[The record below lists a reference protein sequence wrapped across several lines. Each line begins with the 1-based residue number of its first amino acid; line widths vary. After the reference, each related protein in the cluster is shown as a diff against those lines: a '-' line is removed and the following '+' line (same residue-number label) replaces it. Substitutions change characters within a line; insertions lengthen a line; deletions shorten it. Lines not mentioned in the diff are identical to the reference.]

1 METFKEY
8 DVEKCKR
15 HHYKSMSNSIYY
27 ELYEFINKFLKHGE
41 DCARKTEFRF
51 NFQLIYVFVL
61 SFISLILIAIKTFM
75 ATSFDVLNSVILV
88 ILIILFLQISC
99 IPSISLPKY
108 KNIDMT
114 LLVLTQ
120 NLRKFMWILAFT
132 KFNTYDTWRESSV
145 AKKLFKVII
154 EEIKYACTINAKFN
168 QQLHEWI
175 NEYLVYKYDLSL
187 VELTEKLKHL
197 IASNNSNDEMIRILI
212 IAMTTEIND
221 IAIMFDESNKSE
233 ISEEMRI
240 HLKRCKELWK
250 RSLQL
255 LLVHRKSIF
264 TSRVGP
270 NKTFINELI
279 STVDN
284 GLFDIEDKFEPITD
298 EQFTTKSYIDHI
310 RNPKNN
316 FNDSLTAF

>member
-15 HHYKSMSNSIYY
+15 HHYKTMSNSIYY
-27 ELYEFINKFLKHGE
+27 ELYEFINNFLKRGE
-41 DCARKTEFRF
+41 DCARKTESRF
-51 NFQLIYVFVL
+51 NFHLIYVYIL
-61 SFISLILIAIKTFM
+61 SCILLILTTIKLLPL
-75 ATSFDVLNSVILV
+75 TSFDALNSVILV

-108 KNIDMT
+108 KNIDMV
-114 LLVLTQ
+114 LLILTQ
-120 NLRKFMWILAFT
+120 NLRKFMWILGFT
-132 KFNTYDTWRESSV
+132 KFSTYETWRESSI
-145 AKKLFKVII
+145 ANRLFKSII
-154 EEIKYACTINAKFN
+154 EGIKYACTINAKFN

-197 IASNNSNDEMIRILI
+197 ISSNNPNDEMIRILT

-221 IAIMFDESNKSE
+221 IAIMFDENNESE
-233 ISEEMRI
+233 ISEELQI
-240 HLKRCKELWK
+240 HFERCKELWT
-250 RSLQL
+250 RSLL
-255 LLVHRKSIF
+255 LLLIRRKSIF
-264 TSRVGP
+264 TSRLGP

-279 STVDN
+279 STIDN

-298 EQFTTKSYIDHI
+298 KQFTTKSYIDRI